1 MDQFV
6 VRENVKHF
14 RRELENGAD
23 EQRRAMLVGLLVEEE
38 NHLGLTREQLSR
50 LDRHIERLSEIMAR
64 QVELIDNL
72 NSLNAPTERAQ
83 IMLATLN
90 DLMAAYIAHRQKI
103 SAALVNGGP

>member
-23 EQRRAMLVGLLVEEE
+23 EQRRAMLIGLLVEEE

-83 IMLATLN
+83 SCL
-90 DLMAAYIAHRQKI
+90 RR
-103 SAALVNGGP
+103 